1 MPSKEFIVEVRLRL
15 GLTFFP
21 GSPQSLLCPCGAVL
35 DKFSDHLLG
44 CDQKANLFVKQ
55 HDSLCDVIFSTL
67 LVDDSR
73 CRREQRCNS
82 TSDMRP
88 GDIFNPNFQHGLPT
102 YFDVTVRNP
111 LQPAY
116 LVRAASHAGA
126 AAEAGE
132 MEKDAPHDTFVTST
146 GSKFEPLVVECFGL
160 WSPHSLRTLK
170 IIARKSSF
178 HSHRTISQSV
188 SNLHQQLSV
197 KLWLYI
203 TLD

>member
-1 MPSKEFIVEVRLRL
+1 M
-15 GLTFFP
+15 
-21 GSPQSLLCPCGAVL
+21 L
-35 DKFSDHLLG
+35 DKFSDQLLG
-44 CDQKANLFVKQ
+44 CDQKTNLIVKR
-55 HDSLCDVIFSTL
+55 HDSLCDVIFNTL

-88 GDIFNPNFQHGLPT
+88 GDIFHPNFQHGLPT
-102 YFDVTVRNP
+102 YFDVTVRNS

-116 LVRAASHAGA
+116 LVRAASHAGT

-132 MEKDAPHDTFVTST
+132 MEKDARHDTFVTST
-146 GSKFEPLVVECFGL
+146 GSKFEPLVVESFGL

-178 HSHRTISQSV
+178 HSHRTISQAV

-197 KLWLYI
+197 KLWLYNSRLVLQRLE
-203 TLD
+203 LDCRDNVE